1 MDGLDILLK
10 IKEYNVL
17 VIIKIT
23 DKKKLFLL
31 NEECRKY
38 KIGFIYTAAIG
49 ITGFC
54 FVDFGEHIVTD
65 KNGEECKTYII
76 KKISNKSE
84 IFIDRSDS
92 NYKFNLTK
100 GNYAVF
106 REVEGLIQLNDEK
119 PRLIIKTTPIS
130 FFISDPLKYENY
142 ISPEFAKK

>member
-1 MDGLDILLK
+1 MEGFDILLK

-17 VIIKIT
+17 VITEII

-76 KKISNKSE
+76 KKISNKGE
-84 IFIDRSDS
+84 IFQIDQVAIINLILLKEIMLYSE
-92 NYKFNLTK
+92 KLKVLFN
-100 GNYAVF
+100 
-106 REVEGLIQLNDEK
+106 
-119 PRLIIKTTPIS
+119 
-130 FFISDPLKYENY
+130 
-142 ISPEFAKK
+142 